1 VTGPT
6 DQVLLVATVLTPL
19 LLALPAARSADTG
32 RWLLVLAAL
41 PAFLA
46 SLLVSDWATLELP
59 WLLLGTQLGLD
70 GAGRIILFASAGVW
84 LAAALYALTGDGLR
98 RFGAR
103 AGFALAMAGNFG
115 VVLAQDPSAFFAW
128 YALMS
133 FAAYLL
139 VVEAGDG
146 AARRAGRVYIVLVVA
161 GEVLIL
167 SGLLA
172 AVQTGAP
179 PTVDAARWLLWIG
192 FGIKAGLVPL
202 HFGLPLAYG
211 AASTPG
217 ATALAGAMVNA
228 GLLGWLRFLAPD
240 GVPDE
245 TLGLAVIA
253 LGLAGAFYGAL
264 VGVMQSSARALL
276 GYSSVSQMGLLAVGV
291 GAGLAVPEGWPF
303 LLVVV
308 TLYAAHHGFAKAA
321 LFVGLGVTDRTGSRA
336 AWLALA
342 LPAVALVGL
351 PLTSGAVVKSA
362 LKAALPALPAPWP
375 DVLAI
380 GLPLAA
386 VGTTLLMARLLFLAA
401 PRGVR
406 ASTAG
411 LLAWV
416 AFAPL
421 LLAVA
426 LGPWW
431 IGPVPLPQDSWLTAL
446 WPGLSGAAIAGVTY
460 VAWRHGLWRAA
471 PTVPPGDVLVPLER
485 VASALWQHVTPPPE
499 PHHPADVKRSPGPR
513 RVNWLATLLSRGE
526 RALTRWETGGIAV
539 LLLALAVAAVS
550 ALRGS

>member
-1 VTGPT
+1 MTALL
-6 DQVLLVATVLTPL
+6 DQLLLVATIATPL
-19 LLALPAARSADTG
+19 LLALPAARGATGG
-32 RWLLVLAAL
+32 RWLLVLSAL
-41 PAFLA
+41 PALVT
-46 SLLVSDWATLELP
+46 SLLVADWAALDLP
-59 WLLLGTQLGLD
+59 WLLLGAQLGLD
-70 GAGRIILFASAGVW
+70 GAGRILLFASAAVW
-84 LAAALYALTGDGLR
+84 LAAALYAATGDGLR

-115 VVLAQDPSAFFAW
+115 VVLAQDPAGFFAW

-139 VVEAGDG
+139 VVEAGDD
-146 AARRAGRVYIVLVVA
+146 AARRAGRVYLALVVL

-179 PTVDAARWLLWIG
+179 HTATAARWLLWIG

-245 TLGLAVIA
+245 TLGLAMIA

-291 GAGLAVPEGWPF
+291 GAGLAVPEAWPF

-308 TLYAAHHGFAKAA
+308 TLYAAHHAFAKAA

-342 LPAVALVGL
+342 LPAVALAGL
-351 PLTSGAVVKSA
+351 PFTSGAVVKSA

-375 DVLAI
+375 EVLAI

-411 LLAWV
+411 LAWA

-431 IGPVPLPQDSWLTAL
+431 IGPVPLPQDSWLAAL

-460 VAWRHGLWRAA
+460 AAWRQGLWRAA
-471 PTVPPGDVLVPLER
+471 PTVPPGDVVVPLER
-485 VASALWQHVTPPPE
+485 VASRLWQHVTPPPE
-499 PHHPADVKRSPGPR
+499 PHHPADGELLPGPR
-513 RVNWLATLLSRGE
+513 RVRWLATLLSRGE
-526 RALTRWETGGIAV
+526 RGLTRWETGGIAV
-539 LLLALAVAAVS
+539 LLLALAVTAVS

>member
-1 VTGPT
+1 VTALL
-6 DQVLLVATVLTPL
+6 DQLLLVATIATPL
-19 LLALPAARSADTG
+19 LLALPAARGATGG
-32 RWLLVLAAL
+32 RWLLVLSAL
-41 PAFLA
+41 PALVT
-46 SLLVSDWATLELP
+46 SLLVADWAALDLP
-59 WLLLGTQLGLD
+59 WLLLGAQLGLD
-70 GAGRIILFASAGVW
+70 GAGRILLFASAAVW
-84 LAAALYALTGDGLR
+84 LAAALYAATGDGLR

-115 VVLAQDPSAFFAW
+115 VVLAQDPAGFFAW

-139 VVEAGDG
+139 VVEAGDD
-146 AARRAGRVYIVLVVA
+146 AARRAGRVYLALVVL

-179 PTVDAARWLLWIG
+179 HTATAARWLLWIG

-211 AASTPG
+211 AASTAG
-217 ATALAGAMVNA
+217 VTAMAGAMVNA
-228 GLLGWLRFLAPD
+228 GLLGWLRFLAPE
-240 GVPDE
+240 GVPAE
-245 TLGLAVIA
+245 LLGLAMITLGLV
-253 LGLAGAFYGAL
+253 GAFYGAL
-264 VGVMQSSARALL
+264 VGVMQSSAKALL

-291 GAGLAVPEGWPF
+291 GAGLAVPEAWSF

-308 TLYAAHHGFAKAA
+308 TLYAAHHAFAKAA
-321 LFVGLGVTDRTGSRA
+321 LFVGLGLADRTGSRA

-362 LKAALPALPAPWP
+362 LKAALPTLPAPWP
-375 DVLAI
+375 DVLAV

-401 PRGVR
+401 PRGAR
-406 ASTAG
+406 ASPAG
-411 LLAWV
+411 LPWA
-416 AFAPL
+416 AYAPL

-431 IGPVPLPQDSWLTAL
+431 IGPVPLPQDAWLTAL
-446 WPGLSGAAIAGVTY
+446 WPGLAGAAIAGVTY
-460 VAWRHGLWRAA
+460 AAWRQGLWRAG
-471 PTVPPGDVLVPLER
+471 PTVAPGDVLVPLER
-485 VASALWQHVTPPPE
+485 VASRLWRHLGPSPE
-499 PHHPADVKRSPGPR
+499 PHHPADQEAPAGR
-513 RVNWLATLLSRGE
+513 RRAHRLAALLSRGE
-526 RALTRWETGGIAV
+526 RGLTRWESGGIAV
-539 LLLALAVAAVS
+539 VLLALAVAAAS